1 MKKGNAPLTLGT
13 ENIGKL
19 LMQYAV
25 PAVIA
30 MTAASLYNITDSIF
44 IGHGV
49 GPLALSG
56 LAITFPIMNLAA
68 AFGSLVGMGGA
79 ALMSLRL
86 GQKDYESANKILGNV
101 LVLNI
106 AVGILFSIF
115 SLIFLEPM
123 LYFFGASKEVLPY
136 ARDFMVV
143 ILAGNVITHI
153 YMGLNALL
161 RSAGHPKKAMYATI
175 VTIIINVVLNPLF
188 IFGFGWGIK
197 GSALA
202 TVISQAV
209 VLIWQFKLFS
219 DKDSFI
225 RFRKGIYKL
234 KNEVV
239 KGIISIG
246 LAPFLLNAAACIVVV
261 LVNKQLTFYGNDLA
275 VGAYGI
281 VNRVSFLFVMVVF
294 GINQGMQ
301 PIAGYNYG
309 AQLYSRVSEVLKKAI
324 ILATIVM
331 TAGFVIVEL
340 FPHAVASIFTTDAE
354 LVDLTV
360 TGLRYVFIIFPLI
373 GFQMVTTTFFQ
384 SIGMAAKTIFLTLTR
399 QVLCLIPLLIILPRY
414 WGIKGVWLSF
424 PCADFMAGILAAVLL
439 FMQFRKFKKSNN
451 ESVQEI
457 QS

>member
-1 MKKGNAPLTLGT
+1 MKKGHAPLTLGT
-13 ENIGKL
+13 ADIGKL
-19 LMQYAV
+19 LVQYAV

-49 GPLALSG
+49 GALALSG

-79 ALMSLRL
+79 ALLSLRL
-86 GQKDYESANKILGNV
+86 GQKDYDSANQILGNV
-101 LVLNI
+101 LVLNTI
-106 AVGILFSIF
+106 VGILFSISAF
-115 SLIFLEPM
+115 IFLEPL
-123 LYFFGASKEVLPY
+123 LYFFGASENVLPY
-136 ARDFMVV
+136 AYDFMVI

-161 RSAGHPKKAMYATI
+161 RSSGHPKEAMFATV
-175 VTIIINVVLNPLF
+175 VTIIINVILNPLF

-209 VLIWQFKLFS
+209 VLIWQFKFFAS
-219 DKDSFI
+219 PESFI
-225 RFRKGIYKL
+225 HFKKGIYKL
-234 KNEVV
+234 KKEIV

-261 LVNKQLTFYGNDLA
+261 LVNRQLTFYGGDLA

-281 VNRVSFLFVMVVF
+281 VNRVAFLFTMIVF

-309 AQLYSRVSEVLKKAI
+309 AALFSRVTEVLKKAVG
-324 ILATIVM
+324 LATLVMSFGFIV
-331 TAGFVIVEL
+331 VEL
-340 FPHAVASIFTTDAE
+340 FPHLVASVFTTDKE
-354 LVDLTV
+354 LVELTSV
-360 TGLRYVFIIFPLI
+360 GLRYTFICFPVI
-373 GFQMVTTTFFQ
+373 GFQMVTSTFFQ
-384 SIGMAAKTIFLTLTR
+384 SIGMAWKSIFLTLTR
-399 QVLCLIPLLIILPRY
+399 QVFFLIPLLVILPRFF
-414 WGIKGVWLSF
+414 GVIGVWVSIPISDLS
-424 PCADFMAGILAAVLL
+424 AAIASVILLTL
-439 FMQFRKFKKSNN
+439 QIKKLN
-451 ESVQEI
+451 EKGYKQEI
-457 QS
+457 L